1 MKGVSV
7 TATCQKALV
16 RAGFLLSALLLSA
29 GAIANGEEAE
39 KPHAGE
45 DAGESTG
52 KFDVG
57 PFILDHIGDSHDWH
71 IIGHTH
77 LPLPIILKTPGGF
90 EVFSSA
96 RFVGEHHHSTSY
108 TGKYGTYALEEKHV
122 VALDASG
129 HKDEAATAAVWD
141 ISLTKNA
148 VTLLFCGTLMCLLFI
163 SVARGYKKRG
173 SSAPKGTASFLEPII
188 LFIRDDVAKA
198 NIGEKHYLRFTPYL
212 LSLFFFIWF
221 LNIIGLIPFFP
232 FGANVTGNIAV
243 PIVLAS
249 VTLIMV
255 TFVAKKNYWE
265 HVIWM
270 PGVPALVKILVLTP
284 IEIMGHF
291 LRPIVL
297 TARLFANIMA
307 GHIVVL
313 VFICLIFIFGQNSAA
328 GGIGASIPSVL
339 FGTFVNCLE
348 ILVGALQAYVF
359 TLLTSIYLG
368 TALAEPHH
376 DHH

>member
-1 MKGVSV
+1 MKGD
-7 TATCQKALV
+7 TIAAILQKALM
-16 RAGFLLSALLLSA
+16 RAAFLLFTLVISA
-29 GAIANGEEAE
+29 GGRANGNTTEAAPE
-39 KPHAGE
+39 GDA
-45 DAGESTG
+45 AGESAE
-52 KFDVG
+52 KFEVG

-77 LPLPIILKTPGGF
+77 LPLPVILKTPGGF

-96 RFVGEHHHSTSY
+96 HFMGEHHHPASY
-108 TGKYGTYALEEKHV
+108 TGTHGTYALDGKRV
-122 VALDASG
+122 VALDGAG
-129 HKDEAATAAVWD
+129 RIDEAATAAMWD
-141 ISLTKNA
+141 FSLTKNA

-163 SVARGYKKRG
+163 SVARGYTKRG
-173 SSAPKGTASFLEPII
+173 SSAPKGIASLLEPII

-198 NIGEKHYLRFTPYL
+198 NIGEKQYQRFTPYL

-232 FGANVTGNIAV
+232 FGANVTGNIAI
-243 PIVLAS
+243 PLVLAS
-249 VTLIMV
+249 ITLILVTLL
-255 TFVAKKNYWE
+255 ANRHYWR
-265 HVIWM
+265 HIFAM
-270 PGVPALVKILVLTP
+270 PGVPVGVLVILTP

-291 LRPIVL
+291 LRPLVL

-313 VFICLIFIFGQNSAA
+313 VFICLIFIFGQNSTA

-348 ILVGALQAYVF
+348 ILVGVLQAYVF
-359 TLLTSIYLG
+359 TLLTSIYIG
-368 TALAEPHH
+368 TAVAEPHH

>member
-1 MKGVSV
+1 MKGVSL
-7 TATCQKALV
+7 AAILHKALV
-16 RAGFLLSALLLSA
+16 RAGFLLSTLVLSQGLLA
-29 GAIANGEEAE
+29 NDGAGEEAHPATE
-39 KPHAGE
+39 AGE
-45 DAGESTG
+45 GAK
-52 KFDVG
+52 KFAVG
-57 PFILDHIGDSHDWH
+57 PFIMDHIGDSHDWH
-71 IIGHTH
+71 IVGDLHM
-77 LPLPIILKTPGGF
+77 PLPVILKTPGGI

-96 RFVGEHHHSTSY
+96 RFLGEHHHPTSY
-108 TGKYGTYALEEKHV
+108 TGKYGTYAMEGKRV
-122 VALDASG
+122 VAVDAAG
-129 HKDEAATAAVWD
+129 HIDEAATAAMWD
-141 ISLTKNA
+141 LSLTKNA
-148 VTLLFCGTLMCLLFI
+148 VTIIFCCTLMCLLFI
-163 SVARGYKKRG
+163 SVARGYAKRG
-173 SSAPKGTASFLEPII
+173 TSAPKGVASFLEPII

-198 NIGEKHYLRFTPYL
+198 NIGEKHYQRFTPYL

-221 LNIIGLIPFFP
+221 LNLIGLIPLFP

-255 TFVAKKNYWE
+255 TFLANRNYWR
-265 HVIWM
+265 HIFAM
-270 PGVPALVKILVLTP
+270 PGVPVGVLIILTP

-291 LRPIVL
+291 LRPLVL

-313 VFICLIFIFGQNSAA
+313 VFICLIFIFGQNSTA

-359 TLLTSIYLG
+359 TLLTSIYIG
-368 TALAEPHH
+368 SAVAEPHH